1 MDVTALYTNIPT
13 DEFISASQHYLA
25 RQHTATEVDTL
36 SKFMELILTQNN
48 FELAGQH
55 FIQTRG
61 TAMGTRMAPSGA
73 CLFMG
78 RLEEDFLATAPKS
91 PLIWLRY
98 IDDVF
103 LLWTHGEEQLDNFI
117 SYCNSRHQTI
127 NFTAEKSKKSLPFLD
142 VMVELRDGYLET
154 DLYSKPTDTHQY
166 LQWSSCHPRHTK
178 ESLPYSLAFRLRRI
192 CSTDGAFAIRIDQLK
207 EYLSIRGYPAN
218 VIQKQIQKAK
228 DISRSEA
235 LQPRQSKKK
244 NEDRVPLVMT
254 YDPSHSSI
262 SSTIQKYLPI
272 LHSSRRCKDAIPKP
286 PMVAFRRPINIKD
299 MVVRSSIRVP
309 SAEPP
314 GFNPCKNCAACK
326 HTHNSSV
333 VEHTVTS
340 HTFSSHSSGQ
350 QFTIKHHLHCLSTN
364 VVYLINCKKCG
375 FQYIGETKR
384 TLKTRLLEH
393 CGDTKHKRDKPVA
406 RHFNQPNHT
415 AEDILIMAIDR
426 PSKNDTYHRL
436 ALESK
441 WIEKLKT
448 FHPFGINVK
457 GHH

>member
-1 MDVTALYTNIPT
+1 
-13 DEFISASQHYLA
+13 
-25 RQHTATEVDTL
+25 
-36 SKFMELILTQNN
+36 
-48 FELAGQH
+48 
-55 FIQTRG
+55 
-61 TAMGTRMAPSGA
+61 
-73 CLFMG
+73 
-78 RLEEDFLATAPKS
+78 
-91 PLIWLRY
+91 
-98 IDDVF
+98 
-103 LLWTHGEEQLDNFI
+103 
-117 SYCNSRHQTI
+117 
-127 NFTAEKSKKSLPFLD
+127 
-142 VMVELRDGYLET
+142 
-154 DLYSKPTDTHQY
+154 
-166 LQWSSCHPRHTK
+166 
-178 ESLPYSLAFRLRRI
+178 
-192 CSTDGAFAIRIDQLK
+192 
-207 EYLSIRGYPAN
+207 
-218 VIQKQIQKAK
+218 
-228 DISRSEA
+228 
-235 LQPRQSKKK
+235 
-244 NEDRVPLVMT
+244 
-254 YDPSHSSI
+254 
-262 SSTIQKYLPI
+262 
-272 LHSSRRCKDAIPKP
+272 
-286 PMVAFRRPINIKD
+286 MVAFRRPINIKD

-309 SAEPP
+309 SAESP
-314 GFNPCKNCAACK
+314 GFKPCKNCAACK

-333 VEHTVTS
+333 VEHTATS

-441 WIEKLKT
+441 WIEKLKI